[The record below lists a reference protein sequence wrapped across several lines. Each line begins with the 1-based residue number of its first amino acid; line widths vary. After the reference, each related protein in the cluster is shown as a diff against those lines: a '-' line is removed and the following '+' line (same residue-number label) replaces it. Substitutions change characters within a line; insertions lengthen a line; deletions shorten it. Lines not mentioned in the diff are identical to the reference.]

1 MGIGGAGMSGL
12 AQLLKEM
19 NIEVSGCDN
28 VNSFYAEKISR
39 QGVPI
44 ESGHHSDHLLRY
56 NPDLLIFSSAISQNN
71 PEIQAAYDKGILV
84 AKRAEVLSGIFN
96 VKRGVGVAGGIAGG
110 AFDPRGEVG
119 GGQDVGEA
127 LVPFEKHA
135 EIRIGQKDRPLAA
148 LRRQKRG
155 GQARGQGARARRD
168 ADGGPGFDRLF
179 GVQAGKRPVEAV
191 GDGDFGQPWLPRAP
205 AVMAQ
210 KGGGGEKRIGGRGLQ
225 PDMAVAVAIHPALQ
239 DVLGQHLDHADLA
252 RPGAGGVQREVA
264 RGMKRDGGKDLRLE
278 EVGAAAVMGQGEEG
292 VPCVEIALD
301 LAEIGLEGPEGQ
313 EDAAGDAVFGFGPG
327 EDPVQFGGFRLCRGE
342 AVLRD
347 QRAREIEEGLAE
359 HGLGAVGP

>member
-1 MGIGGAGMSGL
+1 
-12 AQLLKEM
+12 
-19 NIEVSGCDN
+19 
-28 VNSFYAEKISR
+28 
-39 QGVPI
+39 
-44 ESGHHSDHLLRY
+44 
-56 NPDLLIFSSAISQNN
+56 
-71 PEIQAAYDKGILV
+71 
-84 AKRAEVLSGIFN
+84 
-96 VKRGVGVAGGIAGG
+96 
-110 AFDPRGEVG
+110 
-119 GGQDVGEA
+119 
-127 LVPFEKHA
+127 
-135 EIRIGQKDRPLAA
+135 
-148 LRRQKRG
+148 
-155 GQARGQGARARRD
+155 
-168 ADGGPGFDRLF
+168 
-179 GVQAGKRPVEAV
+179 
-191 GDGDFGQPWLPRAP
+191 
-205 AVMAQ
+205 
-210 KGGGGEKRIGGRGLQ
+210 
-225 PDMAVAVAIHPALQ
+225 MAVAVAIHPALQ

-359 HGLGAVGP
+359 DGLGTVGAEDLLVLPCIGEKVFHGLRRQALCRGLGGHRVEEGVEIAAAGGGAGR